1 MTSASRTLDP
11 SFGGIAYA
19 RLSFEQE
26 APMTDQRNLH
36 AVEVSDGERA
46 VTSAEVTTSTD
57 PEGTARAS
65 MHAESGHIPPGS
77 RTRLV
82 DAVLD
87 LPEVQDSVRLEATV
101 PLGDTESLDRLR
113 ERTGDMTT
121 HAAGSSA
128 LVNAELHP
136 APAPAPDAPEDVP

>member
-1 MTSASRTLDP
+1 
-11 SFGGIAYA
+11 
-19 RLSFEQE
+19 
-26 APMTDQRNLH
+26 MTDQRNLH

-65 MHAESGHIPPGS
+65 IHAESGHIPPGS